1 MNVDKSKKI
10 KDLSK
15 NTILF
20 TISSFGSRI
29 LSFFLVP
36 LYTYVLSTSEYG
48 TVDLINT
55 TVQLLIPI
63 LTLNIQDAV
72 LRFSL
77 DDEYSPYD
85 VIDVDGKVIAISS
98 GVLVLALFVLW
109 ALGIITITPNYIIF
123 LFVLFISGAIN
134 NNLSMYLKARDRV
147 RLLAFWGIINMAI
160 TCVFNIV
167 LLLVMKLGVNG
178 YLISFVSGTIVADI
192 GMIITGGVFHDI
204 KRGKWSTNIVRS
216 ILIYSAPLIANSIG
230 WWINNASDRYILTFF
245 CGTALNGIYAVSYKI
260 PSILSAVQSV
270 FYNAWSVSAI
280 TEFDKDDSDGFIGNV
295 YTAYSSMSIL
305 ACSCIMVLNI
315 FIAKILYSKDFFS
328 AWHYIPFLLVG
339 TAFNGLGLFN
349 GCIYTAAKKT
359 KDVSITTIIG
369 ATINTALNFILIP
382 FYGAYGAAFA
392 TMVGYFFI
400 WLIRLVRM
408 RNIIVM
414 KVNWKNNIMLMVI
427 LFLQCVFATATGNFV
442 LQIPFLFILCILER
456 RTIAK
461 VYKAA
466 KNMISARTR

>member
-204 KRGKWSTNIVRS
+204 KM
-216 ILIYSAPLIANSIG
+216 
-230 WWINNASDRYILTFF
+230 
-245 CGTALNGIYAVSYKI
+245 
-260 PSILSAVQSV
+260 
-270 FYNAWSVSAI
+270 
-280 TEFDKDDSDGFIGNV
+280 SDGTLWEV
-295 YTAYSSMSIL
+295 
-305 ACSCIMVLNI
+305 
-315 FIAKILYSKDFFS
+315 
-328 AWHYIPFLLVG
+328 
-339 TAFNGLGLFN
+339 
-349 GCIYTAAKKT
+349 
-359 KDVSITTIIG
+359 
-369 ATINTALNFILIP
+369 
-382 FYGAYGAAFA
+382 
-392 TMVGYFFI
+392 
-400 WLIRLVRM
+400 
-408 RNIIVM
+408 
-414 KVNWKNNIMLMVI
+414 
-427 LFLQCVFATATGNFV
+427 
-442 LQIPFLFILCILER
+442 
-456 RTIAK
+456 
-461 VYKAA
+461 
-466 KNMISARTR
+466 